1 MQSYLFL
8 IGTVHHDP
16 RGYKKLYALLSA
28 LKPDLITLELS
39 PYGRGFRTKN
49 QKRFSRRLLS
59 LYKKAFGVN
68 PHHDVSPES
77 GLLPSPVQS
86 LVDILNYPF
95 EFLAARDYAHTCR
108 VPFYCIDLSSV
119 SRQKMLMLKQEAFS
133 INNISALLTLPDKNL
148 QESVDL
154 CYKKAHNIWQAEN
167 VCKKA
172 AVTQHAADMKREKH
186 MSRRIKNLARRH
198 PDKKLVHI
206 GGWEHFTENAGCT
219 TMYELL
225 RGLAPERMLLTD
237 DLCGAI
243 PSAYNH

>member
-16 RGYKKLYALLSA
+16 RGYKKLYAQLSA

-49 QKRFSRRLLS
+49 HKRLSRRLLS

-77 GLLPSPVQS
+77 VLLPSPVQS
-86 LVDILNYPF
+86 LVYTLNYPF
-95 EFLAARDYAHTCR
+95 EFLAARDYAHSCR
-108 VPFYCIDLSSV
+108 VPFYCIDLSHV
-119 SRQKMLMLKQEAFS
+119 SRQMMHMLKRETLS
-133 INNISALLTLPDKNL
+133 INNISMLLTLPYKNL

-154 CYKKAHNIWQAEN
+154 CYKKAQYIWDAKACME
-167 VCKKA
+167 KA
-172 AVTQHAADMKREKH
+172 AVMQHAADMKREKH
-186 MSRRIKNLARRH
+186 MSRRIKNLVKRH

-206 GGWEHFTENAGCT
+206 GGWEHFTRDAGCT

-225 RGLAPERMLLTD
+225 RGLSPERMLLTD
-237 DLCGAI
+237 DRCGTI
-243 PSAYNH
+243 PSA